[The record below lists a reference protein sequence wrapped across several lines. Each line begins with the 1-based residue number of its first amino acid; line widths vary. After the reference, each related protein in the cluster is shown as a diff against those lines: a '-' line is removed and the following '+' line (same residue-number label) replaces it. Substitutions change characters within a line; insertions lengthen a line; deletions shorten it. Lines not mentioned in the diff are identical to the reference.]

1 MRILLTFA
9 LLASVLRVATAQEYP
24 VTGHIVLV
32 RAEKGD
38 KRDLLSQFVVWLIP
52 RAGTPRR
59 APASDTPPRLIQKD
73 KAFHPH
79 VLVVPVGAAVEF
91 PNRDPW
97 FHNVFS
103 LFEGKRFDLGLYEA
117 GTSRVVHFD
126 RPGISYIFCNIH
138 PQMSAVVV
146 TLNTPY
152 WAVSDRKGNLTIP
165 NVPVGRYALHLWG
178 ELAAPEF
185 LGSSP
190 REITVSAE
198 SHTIGDLR
206 VPAGP
211 NQLANHKNKYG
222 QDYEE
227 ASPNSPVYPQP

>member
-1 MRILLTFA
+1 MRILLAFVA
-9 LLASVLRVATAQEYP
+9 LTSGLRVATAQEYP
-24 VTGHIVLV
+24 VTAHIVLLG
-32 RAEKGD
+32 AEKHD
-38 KRDLLSQFVVWLIP
+38 KRDLLSQFVVWLA
-52 RAGTPRR
+52 RDVGTPRS
-59 APASDTPPRLIQKD
+59 AHASETPPRLVQKD

-117 GTSRVVHFD
+117 GTSRAVHFD

-152 WAVSDRKGNLTIP
+152 WAFSDRNGHVTIA

-178 ELAAPEF
+178 EVAAPEF
-185 LGSSP
+185 VASPP

-198 SHTIGDLR
+198 SHTIGDLP

>member
-9 LLASVLRVATAQEYP
+9 LLTSVLRVATAQEYP
-24 VTGHIVLV
+24 VTAHIVLV
-32 RAEKGD
+32 GAEKRD
-38 KRDLLSQFVVWLIP
+38 KRDLLAQFVVWLAP
-52 RAGTPRR
+52 DAGTPRS
-59 APASDTPPRLIQKD
+59 AHASETPPRLVQKD

-103 LFEGKRFDLGLYEA
+103 LFEGERFDLGLYEA
-117 GTSRVVHFD
+117 GTSRAVHFD

-152 WAVSDRKGNLTIP
+152 WAFSDRNGHVTIA
-165 NVPVGRYALHLWG
+165 NVPVGRYSLHLWG

-185 LGSSP
+185 VASPP

-198 SHTIGDLR
+198 SHTIGDLP

-222 QDYEE
+222 QDYVPPPNT
-227 ASPNSPVYPQP
+227 SPIYKNP

>member
-1 MRILLTFA
+1 MRILVAFVILS
-9 LLASVLRVATAQEYP
+9 SVPRVTTAQEYP
-24 VTGHIVLV
+24 VTAHIVLV
-32 RAEKGD
+32 GAEKRDG
-38 KRDLLSQFVVWLIP
+38 RDLVSQFVVWLVP
-52 RAGTPRR
+52 NARTSRSAH
-59 APASDTPPRLIQKD
+59 ASETPPLLIQKD

-103 LFEGKRFDLGLYEA
+103 VFEGKRFDLGLYEA
-117 GTSRVVHFD
+117 GTSRAVHFD
-126 RPGISYIFCNIH
+126 RSGISYIFCNIH

-152 WAVSDRKGNLTIP
+152 WAFSDRNGHVTIP
-165 NVPVGRYALHLWG
+165 NVPVGKYALHLWG
-178 ELAAPEF
+178 ELVAPEF
-185 LGSSP
+185 VASP
-190 REITVSAE
+190 TREITVSAE
-198 SHTIGDLR
+198 SHILGDLPI
-206 VPAGP
+206 PAGP

-222 QDYEE
+222 QNYEE

>member
-1 MRILLTFA
+1 MRILVA
-9 LLASVLRVATAQEYP
+9 LLILMSGLRVATAQEYP
-24 VTGHIVLV
+24 VTAHIVLV
-32 RAEKGD
+32 GTVKRD
-38 KRDLLSQFVVWLIP
+38 KRDLPSQFVVWLVP
-52 RAGTPRR
+52 EAGTPRS
-59 APASDTPPRLIQKD
+59 AIASETPPRLVQKD

-79 VLVVPVGAAVEF
+79 LLVVPIGAAVEF

-117 GTSRVVHFD
+117 GTSRAVHFD

-152 WAVSDRKGNLTIP
+152 WAFSDRNGQVTIP
-165 NVPVGRYALHLWG
+165 KVPVGRYSLHLWG

-185 LGSSP
+185 VASP

-198 SHTIGDLR
+198 SHIIGDLP

-227 ASPNSPVYPQP
+227 ASPDSSVYPQR